1 MSRTKDRLMTLED
14 LVVQAFERGVT
25 NEKDIFSY
33 VNARESASFAEVET
47 ICKDLFMFI
56 EDYNNDR

>member
-14 LVVQAFERGVT
+14 LVVEAYERGAT
-25 NEKDIFSY
+25 NENDIWSY
-33 VNARESASFAEVET
+33 VIGQEPASFAEVKT

-56 EDYNNDR
+56 EDYNNGR